1 VPRVG
6 KKLGVLGLVVV
17 ALIGGTALA
26 SGKAPPLTRSQ
37 IRGCL
42 GMGTRVSHFA
52 KVAPADPSVISEF
65 QAFTATSAKPLQLN
79 GMSALGGFGVA
90 TYDPAHIVDL
100 ANSAPGWRLAL
111 LPVGMAPP
119 ASSPR
124 YCARIPGWRAAE
136 QLSIGKSGP
145 GVCVVAVVAG
155 TTSPQGALCESLPML
170 NSYFGPLNLVE
181 WGDDLRAVTFAPD
194 GVRAVRYTFSNGK
207 TTTVRVRNNLFA
219 TPLFALPGYG
229 PGIPDR
235 FRLRVFRKWFPRMYP
250 IEVTLV
256 GPAGSTVR
264 EWHRP
269 ADLFRELAG
278 FNRLQLDDWNL
289 TPPSQRP
296 N

>member
-1 VPRVG
+1 VRRVG

-17 ALIGGTALA
+17 ALAVGTALA
-26 SGKAPPLTRSQ
+26 SGKASPLTTSQ

-42 GMGTRVSHFA
+42 GLGRRVSHFA
-52 KVAPADPSVISEF
+52 KAAQADPSVISEF

-79 GMSALGGFGVA
+79 GMSSLGGLGVA

-100 ANSAPGWRLAL
+100 ANPAPGWRLAL
-111 LPVGMAPP
+111 LPVDMAAPG
-119 ASSPR
+119 SSPK
-124 YCARIPGWRAAE
+124 YCARIPGWRVA
-136 QLSIGKSGP
+136 QRLSAGESAP

-155 TTSPQGALCESLPML
+155 TTSLQGALCESLRML

-181 WGDDLRAVTFAPD
+181 WGFDPRSVTLAPD
-194 GVRAVRYTFSNGK
+194 GVRAVRYTFSSGK

-229 PGIPDR
+229 AAIPDR
-235 FRLRVFRKWFPRMYP
+235 FKLRVFRKWFPRMYP

-256 GPAGSTVR
+256 GPAGSPVVG
-264 EWHRP
+264 WHRP

-278 FNRLQLDDWNL
+278 VNRLQLDEWNL